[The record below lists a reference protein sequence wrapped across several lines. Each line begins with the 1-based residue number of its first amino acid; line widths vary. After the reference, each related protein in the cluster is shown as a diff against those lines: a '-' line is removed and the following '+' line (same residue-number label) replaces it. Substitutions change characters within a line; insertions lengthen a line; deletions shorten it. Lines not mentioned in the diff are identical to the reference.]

1 MKNFIYLL
9 LFISHNIFSQQIPF
23 KITGT
28 YEDGLIKKVNVHRNP
43 TFSIDTIII
52 NKNKFVLTGKLDY
65 PMHIEIGFNDF
76 QGARGVYTDGKTIN
90 VIYKN
95 KPNLIDSKVIQVSP
109 VSVSGNPI
117 TIDDHKIWGL
127 ISQKFKDSFSFEDK
141 AKIMNLIEKHTEKYP
156 NSLSNLS
163 LIANIMDIASTDEIN
178 ALMEKIPIENQDK
191 DLGPWIK
198 QSLIKRSLIGKVIKN
213 YSFPDTNGI
222 EKPIIDTTKQYTFI
236 MFWDAACGP
245 CRIFNRKMNDIIKTI
260 DLDKV
265 AIIGVS
271 LDSNKLTWE
280 KAIKEDKVT
289 WTQLNIKEGFDSE
302 IIKTL
307 NFNALPYDLLVDK
320 NLVIRANGYTK
331 SFEILSKIN

>member
-1 MKNFIYLL
+1 MKKLFYLFLL
-9 LFISHNIFSQQIPF
+9 LSHTIFSQQIPF

-43 TFSIDTIII
+43 TFTIDTIII
-52 NKNKFVLTGKLDY
+52 NKDKFVLTGKLDY
-65 PMHIEIGFNDF
+65 PRHINIGFNDF
-76 QGARGVYTDGKTIN
+76 EGARGVYTDGNTIN
-90 VIYKN
+90 VKYKN
-95 KPNLIDSKVIQVSP
+95 TPNLIDSKVIEVSP
-109 VSVSGNPI
+109 ISISGNPI

-127 ISQKFKDSFSFEDK
+127 ISQKFSDNFSFKDK
-141 AKIMNLIEKHTEKYP
+141 AKIMNLIEKHREKYP
-156 NSLSNLS
+156 NSLSS
-163 LIANIMDIASTDEIN
+163 LALISNILDIASTDEIN

-191 DLGPWIK
+191 YLGPSIK
-198 QSLIKRSLIGKVIKN
+198 QSLKKRSLIGMAIKN
-213 YSFPDTNGI
+213 YSFPDINGV

-271 LDSNKLTWE
+271 LDSNKLTWK

-320 NLVIRANGYTK
+320 NLVIRANGYDK
-331 SFEILSKIN
+331 SFEILSKVN